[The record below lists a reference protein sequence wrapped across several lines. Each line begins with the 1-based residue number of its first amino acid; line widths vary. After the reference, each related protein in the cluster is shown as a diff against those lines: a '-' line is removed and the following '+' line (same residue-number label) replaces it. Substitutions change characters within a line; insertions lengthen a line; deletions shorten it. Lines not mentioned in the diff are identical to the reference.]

1 MFSFPARWK
10 TLFGWWLLQ
19 TALLALGLWWQS
31 QLFRSFERRDALEAD
46 WRTLADAPSDE
57 LVARICLNRQGRI
70 CDCTTGRLVTSATT
84 FAWMPGDD
92 ESGLPTSRGVL
103 LVDGRQH
110 GAMSKRRADGGLEI
124 QYMRRDIASAAE
136 QASAHNLR
144 LSAIVTLLLV
154 SGLLGLLS
162 YLAVGKAHDHI
173 QRQRTSSESQALS
186 QIETLQRTRD
196 AIVVGLA
203 KLAEFRDEDTGSH
216 LERISVFATRLAIEL
231 QRQPGVG
238 LSVSRDFVHLIGIS
252 AVLHDIG
259 KVAIPD
265 AILLKPGPL
274 TPDER
279 AVMEQHTLIGANC
292 IAQIERR
299 LGNSNFLRM
308 AGEIAESHH
317 ERWDGGG
324 YPYGLRGTEIPLAA
338 RIVAIVDVY
347 DALSSRRVYK
357 AALPHEDC
365 LEIIQSEA
373 GRHFD
378 PDVVAAFIELS
389 AEIQELAER
398 YHSQMPVPPPPPAPL
413 PRWSL
418 ARENEEL
425 VAAGAVHDSQL
436 WSPPAAA
443 NGHGNKRS

>member
-1 MFSFPARWK
+1 MFSFRARWK
-10 TLFGWWLLQ
+10 FLFGWWLLQ
-19 TALLALGLWWQS
+19 TALLALGLWWHS
-31 QLFRSFERRDALEAD
+31 QLYRSFERRDALEAD
-46 WRTLADAPSDE
+46 WQVLAEKSDAPAAATACFDE
-57 LVARICLNRQGRI
+57 RGRL
-70 CDCTTGRLVTSATT
+70 CDCATGLPAPHASAAKWFTC
-84 FAWMPGDD
+84 DE

-103 LVDGRQH
+103 AMNGRQY
-110 GAMSKRRADGGLEI
+110 GGIATRRADGSLEVR
-124 QYMRRDIASAAE
+124 YLRADVAPASAIASSRNM
-136 QASAHNLR
+136 Q
-144 LSAIVTLLLV
+144 LSLVITLLLV

-162 YLAVGKAHDHI
+162 YLVVGKAHDHV
-173 QRQRTSSESQALS
+173 QRQRTSTESQALS

-196 AIVVGLA
+196 AIILGLA
-203 KLAEFRDEDTGSH
+203 KLAEFRDEDTGAH
-216 LERISVFATRLAIEL
+216 LERISAFATRLAIEL
-231 QRQPGVG
+231 QRHPGVG
-238 LSVSRDFVHLIGIS
+238 LAVSRDFVHLIGIS

-279 AVMEQHTLIGANC
+279 AVMEQHTVIGANC

-317 ERWDGGG
+317 ERWDGTG
-324 YPYGLRGTEIPLAA
+324 YPYGLRGAEIPLAA

-357 AALPHEDC
+357 PPLPHEDC
-365 LEIIQSEA
+365 LEVIRSEA

-378 PDVVAAFIELS
+378 PAIVTAFLELS
-389 AEIQELAER
+389 DEIQELAER
-398 YHSQMPVPPPPPAPL
+398 YHSQLPVPSPPPAPL

-425 VAAGAVHDSQL
+425 VAAGAVDDSQL
-436 WSPPAAA
+436 WSPAHLA
-443 NGHGNKRS
+443 N